1 MTTVEPAIEQTLG
14 ELVTA
19 HPGAAPVL
27 EDLGIDYCCHGA
39 RSLSEA
45 AAAAGHDA
53 SEVLARILATE
64 GTPETGDDYR
74 TMTMSEL
81 TEHIECTH
89 HAFLHAELPRLIE
102 LTAKIAAVH
111 GDRHP
116 ELIRVAELA
125 VALHD
130 DMEPHMA
137 KEEQVLFPMIRSL
150 EAGTTVPVEHPIAQ
164 MMREHEAT
172 GEILEQLRQ
181 ITGGYEV
188 PADGCATYTATY
200 QALEKVELDTHLHIH
215 KENNV
220 LFPAA
225 VARS

>member
-1 MTTVEPAIEQTLG
+1 MTTIESSVDQTLG
-14 ELVTA
+14 QLVTA

-27 EDLGIDYCCHGA
+27 EEYGIDYCCHGA
-39 RSLSEA
+39 RSLSA
-45 AAAAGHDA
+45 AATAAGLDPA
-53 SEVLARILATE
+53 EVLERILAADE
-64 GTPETGDDYR
+64 PDEPGVDYR
-74 TMTMSEL
+74 TMSLGEL
-81 TEHIECTH
+81 TEHIEGTH
-89 HAFLHAELPRLIE
+89 HAYLHAELPRLIE

-116 ELIRVAELA
+116 ELIRVAALA

-172 GEILEQLRQ
+172 GEILAQLREV
-181 ITGGYEV
+181 TGGYAV